1 MDNTVVSRD
10 NIVVNQINIVVSRDN
25 TVVSQVNIVVS
36 RDNTVVSQ
44 VNIVVSRDNT
54 VVRRDNKVA
63 LKRYL
68 KRLNYSSLSLSRYDN
83 NTVYCRC
90 YQHTLEIERVIIEK
104 Y

>member
-1 MDNTVVSRD
+1 MESLNSDIKISERTKVVSQVNIVVSMDNTVVSRD
-10 NIVVNQINIVVSRDN
+10 NIVVNQI
-25 TVVSQVNIVVS
+25 
-36 RDNTVVSQ
+36 
-44 VNIVVSRDNT
+44 NIVVSRDNT